1 MREGLGRAQSC
12 QTLCNPMDCSPPGSS
27 VLSCSSSRQTGS
39 WGKGQMQRLPPP
51 QWTCAHPADFAKGN
65 TQRPVFS
72 SLPVFP
78 RGKHYYRPPESGQAK
93 SKVLP
98 KEVHGVGEVMGAY
111 SPTAGLPL
119 STAVSRFAENLAQF
133 LGAGIRSRTEG
144 KWCTAMGLALAW
156 CGIVVR

>member
-1 MREGLGRAQSC
+1 M
-12 QTLCNPMDCSPPGSS
+12 
-27 VLSCSSSRQTGS
+27 LSCSSSRQTGS

-133 LGAGIRSRTEG
+133 LGAGIRSRREVRVLVG
-144 KWCTAMGLALAW
+144 CLGLVIFLCIIHLRFIILWNSSDPVFIAT
-156 CGIVVR
+156 GSGP